1 MSFTASRPGNSRLN
15 AAANTKTPASQLP
28 RSTVIAFRP
37 LFPSFPL
44 WTSPLYNTTSITRPR
59 IMILPTQANNICPT
73 PQKLRLCRAF
83 VWAHPASGFNLF
95 RSRAQQ
101 LRQTA
106 VGRSTSHSPAPVSCT
121 TPACRTIL
129 PYTSRTQGS
138 LNRGA
143 RSPPTTP
150 HHRRTV
156 HAQPSMPT
164 THPIGSSAPGCLAR
178 SSPRSAVRRRTVPSW
193 HDDDDDGV
201 EHEVGN
207 TLPAPLRELTNK
219 MARVPLHQTTIMSS
233 PPRSQWTT
241 HPWSSACTH
250 SMREVILCCAANTQ
264 ARGLRGRGRA
274 HLRTATAVGFGTEL
288 SC

>member
-1 MSFTASRPGNSRLN
+1 MSFTASRPGSGRLN

-73 PQKLRLCRAF
+73 PHKLRLCRAF

-95 RSRAQQ
+95 RSRAQH

-129 PYTSRTQGS
+129 PFHITNTRIIKSRSNVAPDDT
-138 LNRGA
+138 
-143 RSPPTTP
+143 PPP
-150 HHRRTV
+150 ED
-156 HAQPSMPT
+156 
-164 THPIGSSAPGCLAR
+164 
-178 SSPRSAVRRRTVPSW
+178 SPRPTFDADHAPDWFVRA
-193 HDDDDDGV
+193 G
-201 EHEVGN
+201 
-207 TLPAPLRELTNK
+207 L
-219 MARVPLHQTTIMSS
+219 
-233 PPRSQWTT
+233 PRSQQ
-241 HPWSSACTH
+241 PPV
-250 SMREVILCCAANTQ
+250 R
-264 ARGLRGRGRA
+264 RA
-274 HLRTATAVGFGTEL
+274 EADGAIMAW
-288 SC
+288 